1 MTCFFPFLDIRH
13 AIFNNHHI
21 MSTHAS
27 TTAAFSVV
35 PSASSFTSPL
45 PHSQFIFSHSRPC
58 LEPMSGFSGILNR
71 PQNVEAP
78 QKAFGGVPEI
88 PIRLQNVRAP
98 QRFIAEEDRESDEGL
113 ISREG
118 IILSTRPAV
127 LISIVPT
134 RVITAPASSVL
145 IKNDQYLL
153 VNTSR
158 QMEPLHR
165 YRRVPE
171 SEDPENCQKP
181 ERGLQNS
188 LRLNL

>member
-1 MTCFFPFLDIRH
+1 MP
-13 AIFNNHHI
+13 
-21 MSTHAS
+21 THAS
-27 TTAAFSVV
+27 TAAAFSVV

-45 PHSQFIFSHSRPC
+45 PHSQFIFSRSRPC
-58 LEPMSGFSGILNR
+58 QEPISGFSGILNR
-71 PQNVEAP
+71 PQSVEAP
-78 QKAFGGVPEI
+78 QKAFGGVPET

-98 QRFIAEEDRESDEGL
+98 QRFIAEEDREIDEGL

-118 IILSTRPAV
+118 IILPSRPAV
-127 LISIVPT
+127 LISIGPT
-134 RVITAPASSVL
+134 RAITAPAPSVL

-171 SEDPENCQKP
+171 SEDSEDCQQP

>member
-1 MTCFFPFLDIRH
+1 MTCFFPFLYIRH

-21 MSTHAS
+21 MPTHAS
-27 TTAAFSVV
+27 TAAAFSVV

-71 PQNVEAP
+71 PQSVEAP
-78 QKAFGGVPEI
+78 QKAFGGVPET

-98 QRFIAEEDRESDEGL
+98 QRFIAEEDREIDEGL
-113 ISREG
+113 MSRWG
-118 IILSTRPAV
+118 IILPSAV

-134 RVITAPASSVL
+134 RAITAPAPSVL

-158 QMEPLHR
+158 QKEPLHR

-171 SEDPENCQKP
+171 SEDHENCQQP